1 MSNNNANFGANVV
14 IPVMVGSQK
23 AYAIVSPATGLWAH
37 RSSGQT
43 IYAFKYEKAQELVS
57 KITGWTVV
65 PPQGFSGFGHEAKA
79 AAPKAAPTPKAEAPT
94 EPKPRSVAQAAA
106 WLAIC
111 ERNLARCE
119 AGLRGEE
126 GGIGGNV
133 EKYRKGVETAR
144 QTLADAKAR
153 EAAK

>member
-1 MSNNNANFGANVV
+1 MPSSTNSNIGANVV

-23 AYAIVSPATGLWAH
+23 AYAIVSPTTGLWAH

-43 IYAFKYEKAQELVS
+43 IFAFSFEKAQELAS

-79 AAPKAAPTPKAEAPT
+79 AAPKAAPTPKAEATT

-106 WLAIC
+106 WLSVC
-111 ERNLARCE
+111 ERNLAKCE
-119 AGLRGEE
+119 AGL
-126 GGIGGNV
+126 IGGNL